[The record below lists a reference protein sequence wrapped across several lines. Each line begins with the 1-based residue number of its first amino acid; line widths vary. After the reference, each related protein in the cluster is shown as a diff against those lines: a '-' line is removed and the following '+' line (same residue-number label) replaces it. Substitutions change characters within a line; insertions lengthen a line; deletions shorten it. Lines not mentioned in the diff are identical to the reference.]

1 MTLAGIFNTPYASS
15 FTSSSIQNQNTQPNS
30 QQFQQSFSQLGQD
43 LQSGNLSAAEQ
54 DFLSLQQV
62 NPQSS
67 STSSTASTSSNNP
80 ITQAFQ
86 QLQTDLQSGNLT
98 GAQQTDNN
106 AEPDFQTQNQTGQS
120 QQTGQTEG
128 HHHHR
133 HGGGEAIDQ
142 LLQIANQST
151 SPTSTGSSTTQQ
163 TPFSFLTQLPYNQ
176 PLGQSTGVSSL
187 SFTA

>member
-1 MTLAGIFNTPYASS
+1 MTVAGIFNSPYASS
-15 FTSSSIQNQNTQPNS
+15 FASPIQNQNTQNI
-30 QQFQQSFSQLGQD
+30 QQFQQSFSQLGTD

-62 NPQSS
+62 NPQTS
-67 STSSTASTSSNNP
+67 STSSTTSSPSNNP

-98 GAQQTDNN
+98 GAQQTYNSV
-106 AEPDFQTQNQTGQS
+106 EQDFQTPNQTGQPG
-120 QQTGQTEG
+120 QTGQTEG
-128 HHHHR
+128 HHRHR

-142 LLQIANQST
+142 LLQIADPST
-151 SPTSTGSSTTQQ
+151 SSTSTSSSGTQQ
-163 TPFSFLTQLPYNQ
+163 APLSFLSQLPYNQ
-176 PLGQSTGVSSL
+176 PLGQSTDISSV